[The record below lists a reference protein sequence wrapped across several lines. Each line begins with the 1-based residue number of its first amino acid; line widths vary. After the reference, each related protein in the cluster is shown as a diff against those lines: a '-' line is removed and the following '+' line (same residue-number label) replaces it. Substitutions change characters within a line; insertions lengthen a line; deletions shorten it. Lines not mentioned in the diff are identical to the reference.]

1 MKQTEKASVP
11 LKKILCIS
19 LIFFLTLA
27 GVGVVAANAE
37 LNQVKIILANG
48 YEMNVL
54 TSKNQVGEILADN
67 HIILLPEEK
76 VVPQTEEE
84 LSDNKTIRI
93 LAQEEET
100 EELAEEVNEDISVE
114 HLLENYYSEITEKI
128 VTEQIEIPF
137 ETVTKD
143 ISGSSDSKQDE
154 VIQEGENG
162 IKEITYKAKYQNE
175 IEIERV
181 EISSEIIKE
190 PVEKIVEVRTKTVT
204 SRGSVDRTEKKT
216 ASPATTSSS
225 SIAASVKGIEP
236 VKKTLNASAYSAQEK
251 GVTNKTAS
259 GATAREWY
267 TVAAGKGYAMGTVIY
282 IPYFKDAPNGGWFV
296 VQDRGGAISNSKI
309 DIYMGTK
316 AECNQFGRR
325 NLECYI
331 YEK

>member
-19 LIFFLTLA
+19 VIFFLILTGIGA
-27 GVGVVAANAE
+27 VAANAE

-54 TSKNQVGEILADN
+54 TTKTQVGEILQDN

-84 LSDNKTIRI
+84 LADNNTIRI
-93 LAQEEET
+93 LAKEEEH
-100 EELAEEVNEDISVE
+100 EEVAEENQEDISVE
-114 HLLENYYSEITEKI
+114 HLLENYYAEITEKI

-143 ISGSSDSKQDE
+143 VSDKEDEKQEE

-175 IEIERV
+175 EEIERV

-190 PVEKIVEVRTKTVT
+190 PVEKIAEVRTKTVT
-204 SRGSVDRTEKKT
+204 SRGSVDRTK
-216 ASPATTSSS
+216 ATTNPAKTSGS
-225 SIAASVKGIEP
+225 SIAASVQGIEP

-282 IPYFKDAPNGGWFV
+282 IPYFKNAPNGGWFV

-309 DIYMGTK
+309 DIYMATK
-316 AECNQFGRR
+316 SECNQFGRR

>member
-19 LIFFLTLA
+19 VIFFLILTGIGA
-27 GVGVVAANAE
+27 VAANAE

-54 TSKNQVGEILADN
+54 TTKTQVGEILQDN

-84 LSDNKTIRI
+84 LSDNNTIRI
-93 LAQEEET
+93 LAKEEEH
-100 EELAEEVNEDISVE
+100 EEVAEENQEDISVE
-114 HLLENYYSEITEKI
+114 HLLENYYAEITEKI

-143 ISGSSDSKQDE
+143 VSDKEDEKQEE

-175 IEIERV
+175 EEIERV

-204 SRGSVDRTEKKT
+204 SRGSVDRTK
-216 ASPATTSSS
+216 ATTNP
-225 SIAASVKGIEP
+225 A
-236 VKKTLNASAYSAQEK
+236 KTS
-251 GVTNKTAS
+251 
-259 GATAREWY
+259 
-267 TVAAGKGYAMGTVIY
+267 
-282 IPYFKDAPNGGWFV
+282 
-296 VQDRGGAISNSKI
+296 
-309 DIYMGTK
+309 
-316 AECNQFGRR
+316 
-325 NLECYI
+325 
-331 YEK
+331 